1 MRKLLP
7 ALMLSLLCTSTMAQ
21 QIYQW
26 TDDQGVVQYGQRPP
40 ADRHYQQRSIEVA
53 PPPGG
58 TLRQP
63 NPEPKEPTDK
73 TEQTQSLAEQRR
85 MAAEQK
91 KQQAAACTRLR
102 DNLKTLEDNPRLR
115 RTNKAGEVERIGEDE
130 RQQMIQQ
137 LREQLKQDC

>member
-1 MRKLLP
+1 MQKLLP
-7 ALMLSLLCTSTMAQ
+7 ILLLSLLCSSTMAE
-21 QIYQW
+21 QIYEW

-40 ADRHYQQRSIEVA
+40 ADRDYRQRSIIAA

-58 TLRQP
+58 ALRQP
-63 NPEPKEPTDK
+63 TLQPQEPTNK
-73 TEQTQSLAEQRR
+73 TEQAQSLAEQRR
-85 MAAEQK
+85 MQITQK

-102 DNLKTLEDNPRLR
+102 DDLKTLEDNPRLR
-115 RTNKAGEVERIGEDE
+115 RTNETGEVERIGEDE